1 MQATYDPIELFQNT
15 EKYIPT
21 HTARV
26 ANKDNMQIT
35 SKIHFFLK
43 SNDTT

>member
-1 MQATYDPIELFQNT
+1 MQATYDPIEFVQNT

-35 SKIHFFLK
+35 SKIH
-43 SNDTT
+43 